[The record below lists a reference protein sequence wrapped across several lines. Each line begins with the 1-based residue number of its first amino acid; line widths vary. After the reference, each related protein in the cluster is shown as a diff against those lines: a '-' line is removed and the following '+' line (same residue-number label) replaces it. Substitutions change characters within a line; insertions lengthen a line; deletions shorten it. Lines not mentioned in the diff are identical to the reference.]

1 MTESSF
7 VFKFEASTIPCS
19 SEVLVENREDGSFT
33 IYNDVSEIETG
44 FINGQLYH
52 RVICE
57 DGTRASFRAS
67 DFRIKE
73 REWVDIL

>member
-1 MTESSF
+1 MSENSF
-7 VFKFEASTIPCS
+7 VFKFEDSTIPCS
-19 SEVLVENREDGSFT
+19 SEVLVENRDDGSFT
-33 IYNDVSEIETG
+33 IYNEVCEIETG

-57 DGTRASFRAS
+57 DGTQASFRAC

-73 REWVDIL
+73 RSWADIF